1 MVWNEVTRQQELFMI
16 FRGGKEVKTMKKIA
30 YLLVSLTIVTLF
42 VLGACAKPAPAPTP
56 APKPAPAPSPTPT
69 PKAAPSPAPAP
80 KDLAVGCKEMPST
93 TYVLAVAAVKMI
105 SKYLTGY
112 TAHASVYPSDAVFPD
127 AFADRRLDM
136 AAGST
141 LSVESVFA
149 LDQWKGHGS
158 APIRTL
164 AIGPMAYYGVIAR
177 PGSGVTTP
185 ADLKGKKF
193 MALRAGSIFMKTC
206 SNILLNA
213 YGLTDK
219 DVTILAHSSADDFI
233 AAMKENKVDAM
244 MWPYYKNS
252 PWLTDLSLVGKGLP
266 ISDTPEAIAKIT
278 TAKPQWGPATLP
290 AGTYKGQSTDVKTF
304 GVCQRIEVRAD
315 LPADLVYAITA
326 VLYDH
331 FDEWAA
337 YHSDVLDYKIPA
349 SLSPEKMPIPIH
361 DGAIR
366 YYKEKGF
373 WKAEQEARHQSLL
386 EKAKALGP
394 YKPLF

>member
-1 MVWNEVTRQQELFMI
+1 MVTENKLPPHDIDAEESVISSLLIDGTLINRLNLDAADFYSERGQLCFAACKALADRNVGINQITLAQELNQTGKLELI
-16 FRGGKEVKTMKKIA
+16 GGAAYLSHLIANCPSSVDCDYYAEIIKRLAIYREIIVAGDKIA
-30 YLLVSLTIVTLF
+30 
-42 VLGACAKPAPAPTP
+42 VLGYSQGPDVADALN
-56 APKPAPAPSPTPT
+56 
-69 PKAAPSPAPAP
+69 KA
-80 KDLAVGCKEMPST
+80 DE
-93 TYVLAVAAVKMI
+93 
-105 SKYLTGY
+105 
-112 TAHASVYPSDAVFPD
+112 
-127 AFADRRLDM
+127 
-136 AAGST
+136 
-141 LSVESVFA
+141 
-149 LDQWKGHGS
+149 
-158 APIRTL
+158 
-164 AIGPMAYYGVIAR
+164 
-177 PGSGVTTP
+177 
-185 ADLKGKKF
+185 
-193 MALRAGSIFMKTC
+193 
-206 SNILLNA
+206 ILLSLRKS
-213 YGLTDK
+213 GL
-219 DVTILAHSSADDFI
+219 SS
-233 AAMKENKVDAM
+233 
-244 MWPYYKNS
+244 
-252 PWLTDLSLVGKGLP
+252 P
-266 ISDTPEAIAKIT
+266 IITPEAIAKIT